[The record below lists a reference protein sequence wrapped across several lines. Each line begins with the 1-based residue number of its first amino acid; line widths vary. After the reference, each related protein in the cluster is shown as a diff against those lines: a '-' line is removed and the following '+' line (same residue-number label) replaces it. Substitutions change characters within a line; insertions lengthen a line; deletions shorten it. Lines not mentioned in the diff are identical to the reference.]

1 MEVDLLAPTT
11 SRAGTGHRH
20 ERLGGE
26 PLARRTEGAELVRSG
41 HVERE
46 IAGILPDGRRHRVP
60 VRVASPA
67 ALVILKALAMGQR
80 DKPKDAYDI
89 DYVLRHIGVK
99 EVAAG
104 IEAFG
109 AVKPVENALAVL
121 AERFSSIDAIGP
133 TSVAVYRRTAPGAE
147 GRQS

>member
-1 MEVDLLAPTT
+1 M
-11 SRAGTGHRH
+11 
-20 ERLGGE
+20 
-26 PLARRTEGAELVRSG
+26 
-41 HVERE
+41 
-46 IAGILPDGRRHRVP
+46 P